1 MRLCSCSAE
10 CDDEAE
16 ACPSCGATLGEQADR
31 SRSYATGEVVGS
43 YRLLEQI
50 GQGGMG
56 NVFVAEHIKLGRRVA
71 LKMLRSEFSHNT
83 EAVRRFFAEARA
95 VNRINHENIIEVSD
109 FIESTRGRSYYIMEL
124 LGGVDLRTLEE
135 QVGALP
141 IGRALGI
148 VIQVCRGLGA
158 AHDAGIVH
166 RDLKPDNIFLTER
179 NGRGDFVKLLD
190 FGVAKLMDDALDGVT
205 NVRTTAGVVVGTP
218 EYMSPE
224 QASGDPA
231 DHRSDIYSVGVILF
245 EMVTG
250 QRPFDAPSAREI
262 MVQHVMAAPPR
273 PSKLQR
279 FGAGVP
285 AALEELILDCLK
297 KRPQDRPQSMMEVEQ
312 RLETIARRL
321 SVTVMTPP
329 ADRPPV
335 AVPARRWLWGAAG
348 AASAIMLGLAVVQ
361 VVGAH
366 GPSLASA
373 RAQPAP
379 SSAKVA
385 TSAAAA
391 GTARP
396 ARQVR
401 VRLSFD
407 TLPAGAIVSRVGDER
422 PLGATPF
429 SALFDASPAA
439 QTFEFSKDGWRVER
453 RQVALGSD
461 TRLAITLRPVE
472 TASAAPPAPPA
483 LPAPPAR
490 KAVARNRE
498 PAPGSGAR
506 PPVFNTLDH
515 SAVLNPFE

>member
-10 CDDEAE
+10 CDDDAE
-16 ACPSCGATLGEQADR
+16 TCASCGATLDEEGDR
-31 SRSYATGEVVGS
+31 SRRYAAGEVFGS

-95 VNRINHENIIEVSD
+95 VNRINHENIIEISD

-124 LGGVDLRTLEE
+124 LDGVDLRSLKE
-135 QVGALP
+135 QEGALP

-148 VIQVCRGLGA
+148 TIQVCRGLRA
-158 AHDAGIVH
+158 AHAAGIVH

-179 NGRGDFVKLLD
+179 NGRRDFVKLLD
-190 FGVAKLMDDALDGVT
+190 FGVAKLMDDALDEVT
-205 NVRTTAGVVVGTP
+205 KVRTTAGVVVGTP

-262 MVQHVMAAPPR
+262 MVQHVMTAPPR
-273 PSKLQR
+273 PSKLVR
-279 FGAGVP
+279 FGAAVP
-285 AALEELILDCLK
+285 ATLEELILDCLK
-297 KRPQDRPQSMMEVEQ
+297 KRPEDRPQSMMEVEQ
-312 RLETIARRL
+312 RLEAIARRL

-335 AVPARRWLWGAAG
+335 VATARRWLWGVAG
-348 AASAIMLGLAVVQ
+348 AVTAITLGLVVAQ
-361 VVGAH
+361 AFRARE
-366 GPSLASA
+366 PAIAPASA
-373 RAQPAP
+373 RP
-379 SSAKVA
+379 
-385 TSAAAA
+385 AAAA
-391 GTARP
+391 QAVTRAAAAEPARP
-396 ARQVR
+396 ARPVQ
-401 VRLSFD
+401 VRLSFN
-407 TLPAGAIVSRVGDER
+407 TIPQGAIVSRVGDGR

-429 SALFDASPAA
+429 SASFDASPLE
-439 QTFEFSKDGWRVER
+439 QTFEFSKAGWRVER
-453 RQVALGSD
+453 KQVTVGAD
-461 TRLAITLRPVE
+461 TTLAIALRPVE
-472 TASAAPPAPPA
+472 TAQV
-483 LPAPPAR
+483 APPAR
-490 KAVARNRE
+490 KAVAKNRE
-498 PAPGSGAR
+498 PASGAGAR
-506 PPVFNTLDH
+506 PPAFNTLDH